1 MSDVNETALPDEQ
14 ASVADLSPA
23 PVAEDPP
30 VDPPAEV
37 TPLSLYDAAM
47 APFLAQHSGI
57 GVVSEHQL
65 LAALAAVRNAIAAM
79 VAGPPPNTGGESLD
93 VLGDQRREAR
103 AAQVADE
110 TPPAAPEE
118 PLPPPAD
125 AGAPPP
131 PPEEAFASVTPPP
144 QPEAAELETPP
155 APTNV
160 FS

>member
-1 MSDVNETALPDEQ
+1 MSDVNETALPDER
-14 ASVADLSPA
+14 ASVADLPA
-23 PVAEDPP
+23 SETDPDPVP
-30 VDPPAEV
+30 EV

-65 LAALAAVRNAIAAM
+65 LSALAAVRNAIAAM
-79 VAGPPPNTGGESLD
+79 VAGPMPDTGGESLD

-103 AAQVADE
+103 AAQVA
-110 TPPAAPEE
+110 EE
-118 PLPPPAD
+118 PLTPPAD

-131 PPEEAFASVTPPP
+131 PPEEAFSDVTPPA
-144 QPEAAELETPP
+144 QPEAVELETPP
-155 APTNV
+155 ATPTQI